1 MKIQINKQG
10 REFVNKVSKVVH
22 SMIGTNQRITL
33 AYYPQS
39 NKVCERQN
47 RIGRSKAHQW
57 ILLMGIPVIGVLIE
71 GVFSAHSFS
80 KYTSTKFSLFFP
92 MYNCEPSLPIDV
104 KSIV

>member
-39 NKVCERQN
+39 NEVCERQN
-47 RIGRSKAHQW
+47 RIGRSKAHQ
-57 ILLMGIPVIGVLIE
+57 
-71 GVFSAHSFS
+71 
-80 KYTSTKFSLFFP
+80 
-92 MYNCEPSLPIDV
+92 
-104 KSIV
+104 